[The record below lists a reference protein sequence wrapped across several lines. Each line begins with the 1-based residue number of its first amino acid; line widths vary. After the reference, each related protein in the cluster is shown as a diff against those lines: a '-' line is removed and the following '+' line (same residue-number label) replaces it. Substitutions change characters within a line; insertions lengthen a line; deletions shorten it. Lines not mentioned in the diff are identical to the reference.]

1 MHNRVVSIEKRVHT
15 LYKLV
20 ISDFRGTDFRTA
32 FSMIGGLRAVC
43 DAPIMAL
50 TATASSETQSSII
63 TSLSMS
69 EPVVIS
75 QRLNRSNIF
84 FSASGIKSLDVSL

>member
-1 MHNRVVSIEKRVHT
+1 MVSIEKRVHT

-20 ISDFRGTDFRTA
+20 TSNYRETDFQTA

-50 TATASSETQSSII
+50 TATASSETQSS
-63 TSLSMS
+63 
-69 EPVVIS
+69 VVT
-75 QRLNRSNIF
+75 L
-84 FSASGIKSLDVSL
+84 AL